1 MLWIVCG
8 KPERQQKCDTFSYN
22 ENRLYIDI
30 ERHLNICQSSIS
42 HSQLHEK
49 SLLEEFDAK
58 NTKLKIHR
66 FHEHF
71 IIFRHGF
78 LVSPHYHWGSRNFL
92 PYTWT
97 KIWRICSCI
106 IEASQAQVA
115 CCRGTRF
122 KCEGTSCLTEHS
134 YTFIISP
141 RIHVYPCMVYSH
153 NTRVSPTQGLGF
165 RV

>member
-1 MLWIVCG
+1 MLCIVCG
-8 KPERQQKCDTFSYN
+8 KPERQQKCDIFSYN
-22 ENRLYIDI
+22 ENRLYLDI

-71 IIFRHGF
+71 IFFRHGF
-78 LVSPHYHWGSRNFL
+78 LVSRHYHWGSRNFL

-106 IEASQAQVA
+106 IEASQGKSLVAEAQDSNA
-115 CCRGTRF
+115 KG
-122 KCEGTSCLTEHS
+122 LLAWQNIHIHS
-134 YTFIISP
+134 SFPLGSMY
-141 RIHVYPCMVYSH
+141 IHVWYIPTKHACRPH
-153 NTRVSPTQGLGF
+153 RV
-165 RV
+165 